1 MNRGK
6 EKGYDP
12 SIILEL
18 KIINRIFNRSFVAS
32 IIRSSVHVYIITNK
46 RNKKLLQDYP
56 EYFNKFLLN
65 CQMDLKTL
73 GIFEIA

>member
-32 IIRSSVHVYIITNK
+32 IIRSNVQVYIITNK
-46 RNKKLLQDYP
+46 RNKKIVTGLS
-56 EYFNKFLLN
+56 
-65 CQMDLKTL
+65 
-73 GIFEIA
+73 GIF